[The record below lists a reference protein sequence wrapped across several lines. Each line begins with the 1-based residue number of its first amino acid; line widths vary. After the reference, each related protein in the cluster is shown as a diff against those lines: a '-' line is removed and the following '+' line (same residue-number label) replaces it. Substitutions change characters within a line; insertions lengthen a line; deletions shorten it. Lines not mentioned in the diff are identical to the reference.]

1 MIDDINKTVATL
13 KAGGVILY
21 PTDTVWGV
29 GCDATN
35 FKAVQKVSMI
45 KGRSTAASFIVL
57 LDNANKITDYV
68 QKVPDILWDLVDSFD
83 FPTTIIYPNA
93 KKLAKNVIAQ
103 DGTIA
108 IRVVKEGFCHEMI
121 KIFGKPVVSTSAN
134 YTGERAPVLFREI
147 SGEIISRV
155 DYAAVTGRGVFS
167 KGRPST
173 IIRLRPNGEFDIIR
187 E

>member
-1 MIDDINKTVATL
+1 MTDDINRTVAIL

-21 PTDTVWGV
+21 PSDTVWGL

-35 FKAVQKVSMI
+35 SKAVQKVYKI

-68 QKVPDILWDLVDSFD
+68 QRVPDILWDLVDSFD

-93 KKLAKNVIAQ
+93 KRLAKNVIAK

-121 KIFGKPVVSTSAN
+121 KVFGKPVVSTSAN
-134 YTGERAPVLFREI
+134 FTGEKAPVLFREI
-147 SGEIISRV
+147 SGELISKV
-155 DYAAVTGRGVFS
+155 DYVVETGRGVFA

-173 IIRLRPNGEFDIIR
+173 IIRLKPNGEFDIIR
-187 E
+187 D